1 MAYAKIDRK
10 GRMTIPQEYRER
22 LGLTAGRGV
31 YVREHGGT
39 LTISPE
45 PEELGPVALAARAML
60 EAGDYVPFEEV
71 EKHFG
76 IHYRAPARRRA
87 PWLKRRK
94 RHIRS

>member
-39 LTISPE
+39 LTVGPE
-45 PEELGPVALAARAML
+45 PEEPGQLEAAARAML
-60 EAGDYVPFEEV
+60 EAGDVVPFKEFAA
-71 EKHFG
+71 HFG
-76 IHYRAPARRRA
+76 SHYRAAARRRA

-94 RHIRS
+94 RRAQ